1 MDLGLP
7 ARFRML
13 GGGGEHIPIPVAVF
27 AVLGTVDR

>member
-13 GGGGEHIPIPVAVF
+13 GGGEHIPIPVAVF